1 MPPKP
6 QSQQVLLRLEKNT
19 LDKIDDFRF
28 AHRFESR
35 TETIRWLLNYALKQN
50 PKPKK
55 RAG

>member
-1 MPPKP
+1 MPSKP
-6 QSQQVLLRLEKNT
+6 QSQPILLRLEKNA
-19 LDKIDDFRF
+19 LEKIDDFRF

-55 RAG
+55 